1 MGGCAGAALGC
12 AGMMRY
18 SREDESA
25 LEEEE
30 GRSGTKGG
38 RMMMKEEL
46 IIDFIDFLRGHPLG
60 AGHSGLTGGLP
71 RARAAREH
79 AHGPTSDGPGRSTT
93 AQIAN

>member
-46 IIDFIDFLRGHPLG
+46 II
-60 AGHSGLTGGLP
+60 
-71 RARAAREH
+71 
-79 AHGPTSDGPGRSTT
+79 
-93 AQIAN
+93 NY

>member
-1 MGGCAGAALGC
+1 
-12 AGMMRY
+12 MMRY

-46 IIDFIDFLRGHPLG
+46 II
-60 AGHSGLTGGLP
+60 
-71 RARAAREH
+71 
-79 AHGPTSDGPGRSTT
+79 
-93 AQIAN
+93 NY